1 MRRFLRSF
9 VYAFRGIAV
18 AMRQRNLRIQTSIAL
33 VVVAGGF
40 YFDIS
45 RLEWL
50 FVIVCIALVMGLEM
64 MNSAVEALVDLV
76 SPEYKRLAGKVKDI
90 AAGAV
95 LLAAV
100 IAAIV
105 GLVVFVPY
113 LRGLLPE

>member
-1 MRRFLRSF
+1 
-9 VYAFRGIAV
+9 
-18 AMRQRNLRIQTSIAL
+18 
-33 VVVAGGF
+33 
-40 YFDIS
+40 
-45 RLEWL
+45 
-50 FVIVCIALVMGLEM
+50 M